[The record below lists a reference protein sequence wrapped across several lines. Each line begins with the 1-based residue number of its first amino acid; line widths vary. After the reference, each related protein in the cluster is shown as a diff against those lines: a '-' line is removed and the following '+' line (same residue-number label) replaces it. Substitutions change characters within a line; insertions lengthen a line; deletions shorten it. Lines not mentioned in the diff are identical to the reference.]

1 MNMKK
6 TCSQCNAV
14 KDSLL
19 DFYSSKGNIRSEC
32 KKCTSKR
39 NVLYQKEHKTW
50 RNRNVDEESKK
61 TYMSNYYQNNKEKYA
76 KYRSEF
82 KAKHPDYYKEYSRT
96 YKDKKRSAS
105 DEADR

>member
-1 MNMKK
+1 
-6 TCSQCNAV
+6 
-14 KDSLL
+14 
-19 DFYSSKGNIRSEC
+19 
-32 KKCTSKR
+32 
-39 NVLYQKEHKTW
+39 
-50 RNRNVDEESKK
+50 
-61 TYMSNYYQNNKEKYA
+61 MSNYYQNNKEKYA